1 MGPTG
6 LKSRCHLAYIPS
18 EGSKGEHVASR
29 GYSQFLLM
37 RPALLRSQQ
46 RQAKFSGAVPRASI
60 LLSCLPLSLKDP
72 CDYIGSTQVIQVNL
86 PIFRTSR

>member
-18 EGSKGEHVASR
+18 EGSKGEHLASR

-46 RQAKFSGAVPRASI
+46 CQAKFSGAVPRFSSLASLFHLRTPVI
-60 LLSCLPLSLKDP
+60 TLGLPK
-72 CDYIGSTQVIQVNL
+72 
-86 PIFRTSR
+86 